1 MHRSC
6 SGPAGSEADG
16 LSAPTRL
23 STAVR
28 LSAASLAVL
37 LTESL
42 AAANSPSLVAG
53 APIRIER
60 CAIESR
66 SVDPDPFNGFRSQ
79 LATGPSIGFSNRR
92 SVASTDVRIAVRYQ
106 GTLVTIVERGIFAPG
121 TRIERTSSDFSGVLP
136 GSDSADCRV
145 VAAKF
150 SDGTLWPEP

>member
-1 MHRSC
+1 MNMHRSC

-53 APIRIER
+53 API
-60 CAIESR
+60 R